1 MKLTP
6 YWLIAASFIG
16 IADTAYLIYEKL
28 HGTTP
33 GCLILNGC
41 EQVLNSPYS
50 NFLGVPLAFWGFVF
64 YLYMLAVAIL
74 LAIDPESKGLRIGIL
89 IYTAI
94 GLLLSIGFEL
104 FQYFVIEAMCLYCAI
119 SAGTAAL
126 LFALAAWH
134 YLSYRRR

>member
-6 YWLIAASFIG
+6 YWLISASFIG

-64 YLYMLAVAIL
+64 YLYMLAAAVL
-74 LAIDPESKGLRIGIL
+74 LAIDPDSKGLRLGIL
-89 IYTAI
+89 AYTAI
-94 GLLLSIGFEL
+94 GLLFSIGFEL
-104 FQYFVIEAMCLYCAI
+104 FQFFVIHAMCMYCAI
-119 SAGTAAL
+119 SALTTL
-126 LFALAAWH
+126 VLFGIAVWH
-134 YLSYRRR
+134 YRLR